1 MADATGNEDQLQFA
15 LGMDLTILKTKV
27 AGMVKSGD
35 GKTQVLVLPAKVE
48 TASKLSFKDLLEEI
62 SKQFGINKDSINT
75 AMDNIKTIF
84 PKFDPEKLTFQLNQ
98 IFFYYNKEAAG
109 PTTEYAFSIQIN
121 LGGLFELAGV
131 LSIET
136 LYMAIWNTKRVSVLK
151 QLGMADLSTLLPQ

>member
-48 TASKLSFKDLLEEI
+48 TASQLSFKDLLEEI
-62 SKQFGINKDSINT
+62 SKQFGINKDSIST

-109 PTTEYAFSIQIN
+109 STTEYAFSIQIN
-121 LGGLFELAGV
+121 LGGLLELAGV

-136 LYMAIWNTKRVSVLK
+136 LYMAIWKTQRASVLK

>member
-27 AGMVKSGD
+27 AGMVKSSD

-48 TASKLSFKDLLEEI
+48 TASQLSFKDLLEEI
-62 SKQFGINKDSINT
+62 SKQFGINKDSIST

-109 PTTEYAFSIQIN
+109 STTEYAFSIQIN
-121 LGGLFELAGV
+121 LGGLLELAGV

-136 LYMAIWNTKRVSVLK
+136 LYMAIWKTQRASVLK